1 VGEAARHRSGVRSG
15 AAIVALLVA
24 YSVLPFR
31 GDRWWLGVLIGL
43 AVLAATIPYTVRRIR
58 AVLVSERPLLEAAET
73 LAVLLTMII
82 VGFAALYYAL
92 DRLDGQFE
100 ALETRVDS
108 IYFTVTTLATV
119 GYGDISAAGQGARLA
134 VTFQMI
140 FDLLFIGIAA
150 RVLVTAARD
159 RVR

>member
-1 VGEAARHRSGVRSG
+1 VGEAPRHRYGVRSG
-15 AAIVALLVA
+15 IAIAVLLIA

-31 GDRWWLGVLIGL
+31 GDRWWLGALIGL
-43 AVLAATIPYTVRRIR
+43 ALLAATIPFTVRRIR
-58 AVLVSERPLLEAAET
+58 LVLVSERPLLEAAEA

-92 DRLDGQFE
+92 DRLDGQFDE
-100 ALETRVDS
+100 LETRLDS

-119 GYGDISAAGQGARLA
+119 GYGDISATGQGARVA
-134 VTFQMI
+134 VTFQMV

-150 RVLVTAARD
+150 RVLVTAAGD